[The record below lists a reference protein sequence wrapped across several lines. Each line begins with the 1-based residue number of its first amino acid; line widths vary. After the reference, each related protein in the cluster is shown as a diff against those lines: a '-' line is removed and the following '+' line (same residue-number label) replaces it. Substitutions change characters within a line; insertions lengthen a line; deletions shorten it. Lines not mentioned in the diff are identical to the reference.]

1 MTYTK
6 KATCRFDVKS
16 WTEQAYVDIDE
27 GEGTTAG
34 ETYYPRR
41 GLTDAE
47 VGYTYTGDV
56 EGTSTLHYLIA
67 YKADAAPVL
76 GLEPVSYTHLTLP
89 TTERV

>member
-16 WTEQAYVDIDE
+16 WTEQAYVDIDP

-34 ETYYPRR
+34 ETYYPKR

-56 EGTSTLHYLIA
+56 E
-67 YKADAAPVL
+67 APRRC
-76 GLEPVSYTHLTLP
+76 
-89 TTERV
+89 TT